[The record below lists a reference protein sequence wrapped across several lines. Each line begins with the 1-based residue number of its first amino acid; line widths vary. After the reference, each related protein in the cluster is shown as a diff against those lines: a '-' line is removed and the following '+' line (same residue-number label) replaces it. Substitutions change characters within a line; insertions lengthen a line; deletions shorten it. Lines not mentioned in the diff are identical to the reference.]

1 MPGDRSTCQS
11 APPDL
16 EDGVSGACERPGLHS
31 RSAEAQIRCMHP
43 SCPTFHPTTR
53 HAATRAAGLA
63 ALLTL
68 LLTACGERTPAV
80 PPLQPQL
87 AEALE
92 MAYRQFA
99 DPSVAALEQSCDAAP
114 PLAQAL
120 DGWAKAV
127 DEAGLQSRFA
137 RETAEAKRRAA
148 AIRSRCPAA
157 FAAAAAPKQRTA
169 PGPDRKRD
177 DDVRPAITPAML
189 DAYARGLDE
198 EIALMRASG
207 THSVSLSKYGEQG
220 PQVAAKAGLSLPE
233 YRALRQDMHKVLY
246 ERMMHERYAGPAGQ
260 ARLAQLEPH
269 KRKHAEEVLARD
281 PYASL
286 STAERSQVQ
295 ARLALLRSQYD
306 DYMSLAAI
314 AD

>member
-1 MPGDRSTCQS
+1 MH
-11 APPDL
+11 APVL
-16 EDGVSGACERPGLHS
+16 SH
-31 RSAEAQIRCMHP
+31 
-43 SCPTFHPTTR
+43 PTFHATTR
-53 HAATRAAGLA
+53 QPATRAAGLA

-80 PPLQPQL
+80 LPLPPQL

-99 DPSVAALEQSCDAAP
+99 DPSVTALEQSCDAAP

-137 RETAEAKRRAA
+137 RETAEAKRRAT
-148 AIRSRCPAA
+148 AIRARCPASS
-157 FAAAAAPKQRTA
+157 AAAAAPKQRAA
-169 PGPDRKRD
+169 PSPDRTRED
-177 DDVRPAITPAML
+177 GVRPAITPAML

-233 YRALRQDMHKVLY
+233 YRALRRDMHKVLY
-246 ERMMHERYAGPAGQ
+246 EQMMYGRYAGPTGQ
-260 ARLAQLEPH
+260 ARLARLEPH
-269 KRKHAEEVLARD
+269 KRKHAEEVLTRD

-286 STAERSQVQ
+286 SAAERDLVQ
-295 ARLALLRSQYD
+295 ARLALLQSQYD
-306 DYMSLAAI
+306 RYMGLAAI